1 MSAQYLVRID
11 DICPTLNWTSWNE
24 IEKVLIEANV
34 KPILAVIPDNQ
45 DPQLMAGRR
54 EERFWERAL
63 EWQARGWTIG
73 LHGYQ
78 HRFVTGDGGIIGAHA
93 RSEFAG
99 LPREEQAEKLKLGCA
114 ILRQRGLDPQ
124 VWVAP
129 AHSFDWN
136 TVAALKTV
144 GVRAISDGFGARPWN
159 RDGMLWIPQ
168 QIGQFRSMP
177 FGLWT
182 VCIHV
187 DDPPYHDSVSFRQ
200 TIARFRN
207 SIVSFP
213 EIAATYADRVRTP
226 LDGAVESLIRAVR
239 RTRVHVRA
247 ARRRMSPGAGVLPA
261 AAAMRKVE

>member
-1 MSAQYLVRID
+1 MSAKYLVRFD
-11 DICPTLNWTSWNE
+11 DICPTLNWTIWNE
-24 IEKVLIEANV
+24 IEKILVEANV

-54 EERFWERAL
+54 EERFWERAR
-63 EWQARGWTIG
+63 EWQAHGWTIG

-78 HRFVTGDGGIIGAHA
+78 HLFVTAECGIVGTHR

-99 LPREEQAEKLKLGCA
+99 LPREEQAEKLRLGCA

-144 GVRAISDGFGARPWN
+144 GVRAISDGLGAAPWTHE
-159 RDGMLWIPQ
+159 GMLWLPQ
-168 QIGQFRSMP
+168 QFGKFRPMP

-187 DDPPYHDSVSFRQ
+187 DDPPYNDVVSFREA
-200 TIARFRN
+200 IARFRD
-207 SIVSFP
+207 STLSFP
-213 EIAATYADRVRTP
+213 EAAAMYAGRERSL
-226 LDGAVESLIRAVR
+226 LDGAVETLLRAGR
-239 RTRVHVRA
+239 RTKAPFRA
-247 ARRRMSPGAGVLPA
+247 ARRRAPAPARPLPA
-261 AAAMRKVE
+261 AVMRETE